1 MRTEW
6 FAFEA
11 LFLAPLRASNLTQR
25 RRGAKSGP
33 GKQIRL
39 NLFTPGVLRITT
51 ELTAWYATDFT
62 IGLAICIA
70 LAGYGFYASLA
81 GQPLFGGKLMQL
93 SLCRRVEGRGLI
105 TSRGLSR

>member
-11 LFLAPLRASNLTQR
+11 LFL
-25 RRGAKSGP
+25 GAKSGP

-62 IGLAICIA
+62 IALVICIA
-70 LAGYGFYASLA
+70 LAVYGFLHKPGGAAVVWREIIA
-81 GQPLFGGKLMQL
+81 GLMELTGVKLLGSAGK
-93 SLCRRVEGRGLI
+93 S
-105 TSRGLSR
+105 

>member
-62 IGLAICIA
+62 IA
-70 LAGYGFYASLA
+70 LAVYGFYTSLA
-81 GQPLFGGKLMQL
+81 GQPLFGGEIIAGLMELTGVKLL
-93 SLCRRVEGRGLI
+93 GSAGK
-105 TSRGLSR
+105 S